1 MSGPMDEPRKR
12 GRPFVIAGTTI
23 AAAAALCALV
33 HYAGLAVFR
42 TEGDVPAASAV
53 DLPDG
58 SELVS
63 ETVECASGG
72 CWRLLSVRPPDAMT
86 PEQLSSELG
95 TTPQARI
102 AGTLWDPRTITVS
115 SAIDGP
121 LLEVRADY
129 WSQEYAP

>member
-1 MSGPMDEPRKR
+1 MDEPRKR
-12 GRPFVIAGTTI
+12 GRPFVVAGATI
-23 AAAAALCALV
+23 AAAAVLCAFV
-33 HYAGLAVFR
+33 YYAGLAVFR
-42 TEGDVPAASAV
+42 TEGDVPAASAI
-53 DLPDG
+53 DLPAG

-72 CWRLLSVRPPDAMT
+72 CWRLFSVRPPDAMT

-115 SAIDGP
+115 SAIEGP
-121 LLEVRADY
+121 LLKVRADY
-129 WSQEYAP
+129 WSQEFIP